1 MGEAEECA
9 VDNTVESM
17 TVIAF
22 RITPTDKNRSK
33 KYPHSYSQEDAGHED
48 RSDRRYISVEIRDT
62 DEFKTLLFL
71 MREHETLAVWCNEA
85 SAIPMHDLAKYTT
98 ALQEE
103 NRKERERRRSVGRRT
118 RSRGNVK
125 KKEGDNAL
133 LLVYPF
139 GADKATLT
147 EAASKLKE
155 LGGDPLGVDT
165 PHDAGQLPGGAGTQ

>member
-1 MGEAEECA
+1 
-9 VDNTVESM
+9 
-17 TVIAF
+17 
-22 RITPTDKNRSK
+22 
-33 KYPHSYSQEDAGHED
+33 
-48 RSDRRYISVEIRDT
+48 
-62 DEFKTLLFL
+62 
-71 MREHETLAVWCNEA
+71 
-85 SAIPMHDLAKYTT
+85 MHDLAKYTT

-165 PHDAGQLPGGAGTQ
+165 PHDAGQLPGGAGTQDQAGGEDATNGKEHSSSRTHYVTIRQDDKERLCPGQFLNDSLVDFWMRW